1 MHISHILSAVNHP
14 QSNGQ
19 AERMVDSVVKR
30 ATAKNPSNWRKE
42 LQDFLYSYRY
52 TPCSATSNGRS
63 SAELMFGRRIT
74 SPFTKLLLKL
84 PVPPS
89 TFPNN
94 LTQKQLEMQQ
104 QFEHHH
110 GARHITLNLGD
121 RVLVALKDKRE
132 QGYIKNI
139 LSNTRYLILLDSGR
153 SVERHINHIW
163 IGGSAPA
170 NPDSL
175 TSDDWTHYEPEP
187 VQNPA
192 EPRPGI
198 PALPQGNLYPGP
210 APSETPAR
218 PFRHRVQPRRLVLDP
233 KAKSYT
239 QL

>member
-63 SAELMFGRRIT
+63 PAELMFGRRIT

-139 LSNTRYLILLDSGR
+139 LSNIRYLILLDNGR

-163 IGGSAPA
+163 IGGNAA

-175 TSDDWTHYEPEP
+175 TSDD
-187 VQNPA
+187 
-192 EPRPGI
+192 
-198 PALPQGNLYPGP
+198 
-210 APSETPAR
+210 
-218 PFRHRVQPRRLVLDP
+218 
-233 KAKSYT
+233 
-239 QL
+239 